1 MKIQQ
6 LSKKFKKNESGRS
19 MVEMLGVLAIIGV
32 LSVGGISG
40 YKMAMEKI
48 TTNEI
53 LQLVDK
59 FWLGYLNEGENPN
72 SSIYDTTHTNYF
84 SAYSATQ
91 SEEYSK
97 LFMNLYGLSNK
108 CEVKNS
114 GLCYE
119 SRYAWAVNPFDNS
132 TSGTL
137 MELVLVMPRTSC
149 EPVLNYIAQN
159 SDMMEK
165 FSKIL
170 FGTVLG
176 KSNMTPTGIADYC
189 NNKAKTWPY
198 VFKGHIALAIS
209 FHLPYEIE
217 EEVVE

>member
-1 MKIQQ
+1 MKKI
-6 LSKKFKKNESGRS
+6 KKNESGRS
-19 MVEMLGVLAIIGV
+19 MVEMLGVLAVIGV
-32 LSVGGISG
+32 LSVGGIAG

-72 SSIYDTTHTNYF
+72 SSIYDTTYTNYF

-97 LFMNLYGLSNK
+97 LFMKLYGLSNK
-108 CEVKNS
+108 CVSKNA

-119 SRYAWAVNPFDNS
+119 SRYAWAVNPFDHS
-132 TSGTL
+132 TGGTL
-137 MELVLVMPRTSC
+137 MELVLLMPRTSC

-165 FSKIL
+165 FNQIL
-170 FGTVLG
+170 FGTALG
-176 KSNMTPTGIADYC
+176 KSNMTPTGIAAYC
-189 NNKAKTWPY
+189 NRVKSWIYNP
-198 VFKGHIALAIS
+198 FKGHIALAIS
-209 FHLPYEIE
+209 FYLPYEIE
-217 EEVVE
+217 